1 MHYEGLMSLIK
12 APWDTALGMLFF
24 LVLRSWWSFLSEH
37 IKSDLFRD
45 GDSCC
50 PSESVLDIIGKHIRP
65 QWCESVWFS
74 FWHSLRPPMSHL
86 LGFREVDTLCCHP
99 YIIQM
104 CGVVDFFANAIEES
118 NATVKAKGMW
128 ERPTT
133 TENAAPFHSIWVSN
147 PTLSLLK
154 FRQIW

>member
-1 MHYEGLMSLIK
+1 
-12 APWDTALGMLFF
+12 
-24 LVLRSWWSFLSEH
+24 
-37 IKSDLFRD
+37 
-45 GDSCC
+45 
-50 PSESVLDIIGKHIRP
+50 
-65 QWCESVWFS
+65 
-74 FWHSLRPPMSHL
+74 
-86 LGFREVDTLCCHP
+86 
-99 YIIQM
+99 M

-154 FRQIW
+154 FRQI